1 MDEVSSQKSYTILS
15 GSGMEKGA
23 FNVTTSDKINYHV
36 FNTAIIM
43 ADFSPSGI
51 NHMTIRV
58 NDIERAEEFYGDILG
73 FELVRKMGK
82 SMAVYRVG
90 SEDTLVLVEAET
102 SYDPSSRDYRVDH
115 FGFYLESEEKVDEM
129 AEYFREKEVTV
140 LSGPANRKRGR
151 FVFISDPDGNM
162 IEFFYEEDEE

>member
-1 MDEVSSQKSYTILS
+1 
-15 GSGMEKGA
+15 
-23 FNVTTSDKINYHV
+23 
-36 FNTAIIM
+36 
-43 ADFSPSGI
+43 
-51 NHMTIRV
+51 MTIRV

-73 FELVRKMGK
+73 FKLVRKMGK

-115 FGFYLESEEKVDEM
+115 FGFFLDSEDQVDEM
-129 AEYFREKEVTV
+129 AEYFRENEVTI

-162 IEFFYEEDEE
+162 IEFFYEENDG

>member
-1 MDEVSSQKSYTILS
+1 MAE
-15 GSGMEKGA
+15 
-23 FNVTTSDKINYHV
+23 FNPT
-36 FNTAIIM
+36 
-43 ADFSPSGI
+43 GI
-51 NHMTIRV
+51 NHITIRV

-73 FELVRKMGK
+73 FELVRKMGQ

-90 SEDTLVLVEAET
+90 KEDTLVLVEAET

-115 FGFYLESEEKVDEM
+115 FGFYLDSEEEVDEM
-129 AEYFREKEVTV
+129 AEYFREHEVSV

-162 IEFFYEEDEE
+162 LEFFYEEDEE